1 MQLGPTMMRF
11 AVLTALI
18 AVTLASAQTPRSAG
32 CTNATG
38 SAGLFA
44 NTTSPCA
51 QQTACETSYN
61 TCIGTSNVANCTLAA
76 LCIGARITCLNA
88 AAANTTGCVGLNGV
102 HVSLLKVAAGDQLFN
117 ESDAYKSCAA
127 TACRWL
133 NSTFSG
139 AGTNCTLSFD
149 TLCSSPVVAV
159 ATLLFRGNFTA
170 ILADPVKR
178 QAFADAIGRDLS
190 RALRVL
196 VRIRRMFIAGTR
208 RQAQQTLVVEVEAPG
223 VSANNAAFKTAF
235 AAVAANPSAFLTEAS
250 ASYTALTGETL
261 TVLKIG
267 TGSSSAA
274 FSSIPVPTT
283 ARPATTT
290 TTTTSQAPPPTPA
303 TTRAPTVAP
312 GTSTSSGSLA
322 RSLAAAA
329 VVAVI
334 SALLF

>member
-1 MQLGPTMMRF
+1 MMRF

-38 SAGLFA
+38 TTGLFA
-44 NTTSPCA
+44 NSTSPCA
-51 QQTACETSYN
+51 QQTACEASFN
-61 TCIGTSNVANCTLAA
+61 TCIGTGTAANCTLAA
-76 LCIGARITCLNA
+76 LCIGARVSCLNA

-102 HVSLLKVAAGDQLFN
+102 QLSLLKVAAGTQLFN
-117 ESDAYKSCAA
+117 ESDAYMSCAA

-139 AGTNCTLSFD
+139 AGTNCTLDFD
-149 TLCSSPVVAV
+149 TLCVSPVVAV
-159 ATLLFRGNFTA
+159 ATILFRGNFTA

-178 QAFADAIGRDLS
+178 AAFADAIGRDMS
-190 RALRVL
+190 RALRVKCR
-196 VRIRRMFIAGTR
+196 VRRMFIAGTR
-208 RQAQQTLVVEVEAPG
+208 RQAQQTLVVEIEAPG
-223 VSANNAAFKTAF
+223 VAANNAAFKSAF
-235 AAVAANPSAFLTEAS
+235 DAVAANPGAFLTEAS
-250 ASYTALTGETL
+250 ASYTSLTGQTL
-261 TVLKIG
+261 TILKIG

-283 ARPATTT
+283 ARPATSAP
-290 TTTTSQAPPPTPA
+290 TTSAPPPTPA
-303 TTRAPTVAP
+303 SNTTRAPTVAP
-312 GTSTSSGSLA
+312 TTSTSSGSLA

-329 VVAVI
+329 MVAVI

>member
-1 MQLGPTMMRF
+1 MMRF

-38 SAGLFA
+38 TAGLFA
-44 NTTSPCA
+44 NATSPCA
-51 QQTACETSYN
+51 QQTACEASFN
-61 TCIGTSNVANCTLAA
+61 TCIGTGTVANCTLATM
-76 LCIGARITCLNA
+76 CIGARFVCLNA

-102 HVSLLKVAAGDQLFN
+102 HMSLLKVAAGDQLFN

-139 AGTNCTLSFD
+139 AGTNCTLSLD
-149 TLCSSPVVAV
+149 TLCGSPVVAV

-178 QAFADAIGRDLS
+178 QAFADAIARDLS

-290 TTTTSQAPPPTPA
+290 TTTTSQAPPPTPE

-312 GTSTSSGSLA
+312 SSTSSGSIA

-329 VVAVI
+329 LVAVL

>member
-1 MQLGPTMMRF
+1 MMRF

-18 AVTLASAQTPRSAG
+18 AVTLASAQTPRTAG

-38 SAGLFA
+38 TAGLFA

-51 QQTACETSYN
+51 QQTACEASFN
-61 TCIGTSNVANCTLAA
+61 TCIGTSTVANCTLAA
-76 LCIGARITCLNA
+76 LCIGARVSCLNA
-88 AAANTTGCVGLNGV
+88 AAANTTGCGGLNGV
-102 HVSLLKVAAGDQLFN
+102 QLSLLKVASGQQLFN

-139 AGTNCTLSFD
+139 AGTNCTLDFD
-149 TLCSSPVVAV
+149 HLCVSPVVAV

-223 VSANNAAFKTAF
+223 VSANNAAFKAAF
-235 AAVAANPSAFLTEAS
+235 DAVAANPGAFLTEAS
-250 ASYTALTGETL
+250 ASYTALTGQTL
-261 TVLKIG
+261 TILKIG

-274 FSSIPVPTT
+274 FSSIPIPTT
-283 ARPATTT
+283 ARPATT

-329 VVAVI
+329 MVAVI